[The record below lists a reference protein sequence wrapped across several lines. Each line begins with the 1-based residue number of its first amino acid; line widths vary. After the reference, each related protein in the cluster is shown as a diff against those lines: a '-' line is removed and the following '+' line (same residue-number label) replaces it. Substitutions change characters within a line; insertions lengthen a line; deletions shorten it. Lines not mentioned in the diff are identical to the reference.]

1 MPGSRLRADEEG
13 IPLAVRELLRYDSP
27 VQYTGRRVATE
38 FTLHGTTLKRGDL
51 VIAMIGAA
59 NRDPDRFVDPDT
71 FDVERR
77 AGSHLSFGSGPH
89 VCIGAGLSLL
99 EADVV
104 LRAVLRR
111 WPALALADAV
121 PRWNGI
127 AGLRGLAAL
136 PVISS

>member
-1 MPGSRLRADEEG
+1 
-13 IPLAVRELLRYDSP
+13 
-27 VQYTGRRVATE
+27 
-38 FTLHGTTLKRGDL
+38 
-51 VIAMIGAA
+51 
-59 NRDPDRFVDPDT
+59 
-71 FDVERR
+71 
-77 AGSHLSFGSGPH
+77 

-111 WPALALADAV
+111 WPDLKRVDAV

>member
-1 MPGSRLRADEEG
+1 MT
-13 IPLAVRELLRYDSP
+13 LAIRELLRYDSP

-38 FTLHGTTLKRGDL
+38 LTLHGTTLKRGDL
-51 VIAMIGAA
+51 VIALIGAA
-59 NRDPDRFVDPDT
+59 NRDPDRFDDPDT
-71 FDVERR
+71 FDITRR

-111 WPALALADAV
+111 WPGLRMLDAT

-136 PVISS
+136 PVSAS